1 MYLSGRAADRAELS
15 AAYQARAVLVRS
27 DQHVVWRGDE
37 LPADPGRVIDIVS
50 GNLPTRVPR

>member
-1 MYLSGRAADRAELS
+1 
-15 AAYQARAVLVRS
+15 VRS

-37 LPADPGRVIDIVS
+37 LPADPGQVIDIVS